1 MSGTGKKEDEEDC
14 SCYAESHSKKTCP
27 PVHNVTHPLR
37 YYEFTQ
43 EEIKALEECDKE
55 SFYHRC
61 LPFST
66 LFATLTY
73 AAIRNGHLRPNP
85 RFGAFPKVTLAV
97 VMGYFIGK
105 LSYQQAC
112 AEKLMALPGS
122 YIGQILRDRR
132 DGRTG
137 IAPPPS
143 NQSTSMLGASPS
155 DIYSDAGPGNSLD
168 LDIDRPLF
176 SDDTYRPYTEAPANP
191 PDTVPPRPSL
201 SYDDLRRKNR
211 GEFTDARQDPYK
223 VNPNLAP
230 PVTRPRPPPPAP
242 PASSPTNKYGD
253 QME

>member
-1 MSGTGKKEDEEDC
+1 MNDPRSFGFENRDEQ
-14 SCYAESHSKKTCP
+14 STLRPAAPVP
-27 PVHNVTHPLR
+27 PGQYKFSP
-37 YYEFTQ
+37 
-43 EEIKALEECDKE
+43 EELKVISECNNE
-55 SFYHRC
+55 SFFKRS
-61 LPFST
+61 LPLGT
-66 LFATLTY
+66 MLGLGTY
-73 AAIRNGHLRPNP
+73 AAVQNGHLRPNP